1 VTGELSPAGGQ
12 DPGRPELRAS
22 HEDRDRVVELLR
34 VAAGDGRLT
43 ADELDERLEAA
54 LTART
59 QRELVVLTADLPA
72 APGAPH
78 LAAPSPEPQ
87 DVIRMKHRGGNAQQI
102 GQWIVPR
109 RMEIQSTGGNVR
121 LDFSQAVITAPVLQI
136 EAEVKGGNFVI
147 VTRPGVVV
155 DTGGIEMVGGA
166 MHLQPPRYPPPP
178 TILRIEISGRVLGGN
193 LRTRGPRRTFWQW
206 LFRRPWPGTQPAIRP

>member
-1 VTGELSPAGGQ
+1 MQPGCRRAVAGPGFDDHAELAAIGSTAAARWLYSVSGDWRAFPAGGQ

-72 APGAPH
+72 APGV
-78 LAAPSPEPQ
+78 AAS
-87 DVIRMKHRGGNAQQI
+87 RGAQ
-102 GQWIVPR
+102 P
-109 RMEIQSTGGNVR
+109 
-121 LDFSQAVITAPVLQI
+121 
-136 EAEVKGGNFVI
+136 
-147 VTRPGVVV
+147 
-155 DTGGIEMVGGA
+155 
-166 MHLQPPRYPPPP
+166 
-178 TILRIEISGRVLGGN
+178 
-193 LRTRGPRRTFWQW
+193 
-206 LFRRPWPGTQPAIRP
+206 